1 MNLDNLIS
9 SGWSRHADHPEEV
22 ATELES
28 QVELVAEA
36 AQAGGFLGL
45 ANHTIGEHLGDW
57 PRAKKLASQIVER
70 HPQTKD
76 LTGGLMSLALA
87 HYMAGDWVAALA
99 RQADIVRL
107 SGDSAAVIQIKLYA
121 QVTNALLAAG
131 DYAQGVP
138 LYSAVLELARTK
150 GEAASDRSVAITSNN
165 LASGL
170 EELTERTPEQTA
182 LMLQSADAAF
192 EFWKRCGTWV
202 NTERALYL
210 LVLVCNAAGKPDEA
224 RRHAEEA
231 LSVIAENGEEKA
243 DEAFIR
249 LALANAYRLLEKR
262 SDYEVEL
269 ARADELAQGFDSDAM
284 KSWYASARAKV
295 LWNQSLAEEAS
306 SVHG

>member
-1 MNLDNLIS
+1 LIS
-9 SGWSRHADHPEEV
+9 SGWSRHADHPEDV
-22 ATELES
+22 AAELES
-28 QVELVAEA
+28 QVELVVEA

-76 LTGGLMSLALA
+76 LTGALMSLALA
-87 HYMAGDWVAALA
+87 HFMAGDWVAALA

-107 SGDSAAVIQIKLYA
+107 SGDSAAVVQIKLYA
-121 QVTNALLAAG
+121 QVANALLAAG

-138 LYSAVLELARTK
+138 LYSAVLQLARTK
-150 GEAASDRSVAITSNN
+150 GETASDRSVAITSNN

-170 EELTERTPEQTA
+170 EELTVRTPEQTA
-182 LMLQSADAAF
+182 LMLQAADAAF

-202 NTERALYL
+202 NAERALYL

-224 RRHAEEA
+224 RKHAEEA
-231 LSVIAENGEEKA
+231 LSVIAENGEEKD

-262 SDYEVEL
+262 ADYDVAL
-269 ARADELAQGFDSDAM
+269 ARADELAAGFDSENM
-284 KSWYASARAKV
+284 KSWYASARAKA
-295 LWNQSLAEEAS
+295 LWNESIAQEAS
-306 SVHG
+306 SVRV